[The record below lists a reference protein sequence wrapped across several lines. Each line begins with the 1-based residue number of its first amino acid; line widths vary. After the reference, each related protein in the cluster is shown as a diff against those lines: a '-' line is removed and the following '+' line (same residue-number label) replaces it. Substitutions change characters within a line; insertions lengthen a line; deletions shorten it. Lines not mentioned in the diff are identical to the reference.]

1 MNPSN
6 PFGNLEGFFSNP
18 FPSKMRLR
26 FGLVLFSG
34 YVCRVFNFAFN
45 NWQFDMSSPHDHW
58 ICTWSTGNTF
68 PKKADELFF
77 QELLLVVMV
86 HFCQMWEWFWLFL
99 GHWTALQ
106 QVKSAITCYSFFAC
120 FWKTIINGKCLQ

>member
-1 MNPSN
+1 
-6 PFGNLEGFFSNP
+6 
-18 FPSKMRLR
+18 
-26 FGLVLFSG
+26 
-34 YVCRVFNFAFN
+34 
-45 NWQFDMSSPHDHW
+45 MSLPREHW

-68 PKKADELFF
+68 LKEADDLFF

-120 FWKTIINGKCLQ
+120 FWKTIINGKCLQKISKKNNSLKSSLFALQNLLTSVVFDRFCINELG